1 MLNGPL
7 LQPDILA
14 ALARA
19 GHGAR
24 VLIAD
29 GNYPASTTLGP
40 NAQLVS
46 LNLTPG
52 VVSATQVLTALAGQ
66 VEFER
71 ACVMDYARSGD
82 YALEADP
89 PIWAEFRSALQA
101 AGAQLELE
109 TVERHA
115 FYAAAAEPDVAL
127 VIATAETAIY
137 ANLLLT
143 IGVRRA

>member
-7 LQPDILA
+7 LQPEILA

-46 LNLTPG
+46 LNLAPG
-52 VVSATQVLTALAGQ
+52 IVSASQVLHALVGQ

-71 ACVMDYARSGD
+71 ACVMDYARSGA
-82 YALEADP
+82 YALAAEP
-89 PIWAEFRSALQA
+89 PIWADFQATLRAGQSA
-101 AGAQLELE
+101 LELE
-109 TVERHA
+109 PVERQA
-115 FYAAAAEPDVAL
+115 FYAAAAAPDVAL
-127 VIATAETAIY
+127 VIATAETALY